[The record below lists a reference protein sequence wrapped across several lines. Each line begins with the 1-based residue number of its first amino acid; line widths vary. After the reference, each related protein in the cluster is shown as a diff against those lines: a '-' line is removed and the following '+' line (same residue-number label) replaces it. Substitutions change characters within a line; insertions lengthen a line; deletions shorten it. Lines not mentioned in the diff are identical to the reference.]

1 VSEQD
6 SQIETTQCPG
16 NHAAGGS
23 LDDDVASACAEG
35 ALSDAALVQRCLGGD
50 ENAWEQLYYRCHP
63 GLLRAIRF
71 LLEPESRDVNLVD
84 EIAARVWYQ
93 LLRDDARLLSKFDP
107 ERDCRLL
114 GYLVGFARNE
124 IMQNAR
130 AERRRRS
137 HEAVGGQLLLRSQ
150 RASNWP
156 IGPLLDEFAAT
167 LNQRERQF
175 LKEFLLLPPD
185 DEKEPVEEA
194 ISPTNVW
201 QRRHRIR
208 FKLKAFMQDR

>member
-1 VSEQD
+1 MSKQD
-6 SQIETTQCPG
+6 RPFETATRPG
-16 NHAAGGS
+16 DQAVDGS
-23 LDDDVASACAEG
+23 LNDDAASVSAEG
-35 ALSDAALVQRCLGGD
+35 ALSDAALVQQCLGGD
-50 ENAWEQLYYRCHP
+50 EVAWEQLYYRCHP

-71 LLEPESRDVNLVD
+71 LLEPESRDINLVD

-124 IMQNAR
+124 IMQHAR

-167 LNQRERQF
+167 LNRRERQF
-175 LKEFLLLPPD
+175 LKEFLLLPPAG
-185 DEKEPVEEA
+185 EKEAAQEE

-208 FKLKAFMQDR
+208 FKLKAFMQDH